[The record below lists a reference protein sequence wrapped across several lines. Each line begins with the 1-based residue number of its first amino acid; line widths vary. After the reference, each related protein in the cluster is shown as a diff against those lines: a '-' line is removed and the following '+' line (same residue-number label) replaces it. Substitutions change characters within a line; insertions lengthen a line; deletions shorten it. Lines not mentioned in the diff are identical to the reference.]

1 MSRSSAAQ
9 ASVFAALGDETR
21 LELVDRL
28 CTGPQSIAQL
38 ASGASI
44 TRQAITKHLEVLAQA
59 GLVHDAWRGRERL
72 FELESRRLDE
82 ARTFLER
89 LSQRWDTRLTRLA
102 QLVEEDDE

>member
-38 ASGASI
+38 AEGAEI

-59 GLVHDAWRGRERL
+59 GLVHDARRGRERV
-72 FELESRRLDE
+72 FELEARRLGD
-82 ARTFLER
+82 ARAFLER
-89 LSQRWDTRLTRLA
+89 LSQRWDTRLARLK